1 MAFKMKGPSMH
12 KGTLGHKNAE
22 AAQRNFNE
30 MKVNRD
36 LDNTSVADGRA
47 GSSAFQYKEAAP
59 TKAATDKGDGYKYGK
74 EKMVNK
80 TVTKNTKG
88 GEDTKTDY
96 ETKGTKYTPP
106 TKTEEGDKKYAS
118 MSKSERKAADDKYIA
133 ANTKTNTKNRS
144 ETSSTRR
151 EMETTPKITPKKVKV
166 KTNNEIKPIEA
177 KETREQKRIRL
188 KKEREDKRSYTV
200 SSEKSTFKRKVIKDK
215 KTGEER
221 KVGRSKF
228 GKLVSKVTGRDTQK
242 TGRVKRRKLGKGKKR
257 GGTSCSF

>member
-47 GSSAFQYKEAAP
+47 GSSAFQYKEASP
-59 TKAATDKGDGYKYGK
+59 TKAATDKDKITWDK
-74 EKMVNK
+74 ERKVSETK
-80 TVTKNTKG
+80 TKNAKG

-96 ETKGTKYTPP
+96 ETTGTSKGAKVEKKATTPEEIAAYKKYTDGVKSGKIKRNTKY
-106 TKTEEGDKKYAS
+106 
-118 MSKSERKAADDKYIA
+118 DDKTH
-133 ANTKTNTKNRS
+133 TKGRS
-144 ETSSTRR
+144 ETSSTRKK
-151 EMETTPKITPKKVKV
+151 METTPKVTPKKVEV
-166 KTNNEIKPIEA
+166 KTNNDIKP
-177 KETREQKRIRL
+177 KETREQKRTRL

-215 KTGEER
+215 ETGEER